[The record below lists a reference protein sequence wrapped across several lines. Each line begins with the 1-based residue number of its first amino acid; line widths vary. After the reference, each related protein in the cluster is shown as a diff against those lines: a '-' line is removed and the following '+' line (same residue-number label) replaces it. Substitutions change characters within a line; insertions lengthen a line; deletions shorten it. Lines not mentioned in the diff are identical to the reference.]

1 MRPLSWLRLRPQQ
14 HRKLRPHARGGVRA
28 RLRSRWAR
36 TVLMGI
42 SACAL
47 IGGGSAYLWY
57 GGHVTAALNATTA
70 AVDQTAL
77 SAGLG
82 IARVEIRGLRY
93 SNGETVQRVLGAKM
107 RVPLYTFDPAA
118 ARERLLAV
126 GWIEWATV
134 SRRFPGTIHV
144 DIRERQPFAL
154 WQHKKKLH
162 LIDRSGT
169 VITSERLGRFNSLPL
184 VVGGGADSHAAEIID
199 ILSIHAGI
207 ADRLKAAV
215 LIGER
220 RWNLRFDNRVEVR
233 LPEQEAP
240 AALQRLAALQERH
253 SILDR
258 KLRAIDLRLPDR
270 LIVQL
275 LEPVPARS
283 KSKGKK
289 T

>member
-1 MRPLSWLRLRPQQ
+1 MRPLSWLRRRTQQRGKPRP
-14 HRKLRPHARGGVRA
+14 RARGGIRA

-36 TVLMGI
+36 TGLMGFL
-42 SACAL
+42 ACAL
-47 IGGGSAYLWY
+47 IGGGGAYLWY
-57 GGHVTAALNATTA
+57 GGYVTAALNAT
-70 AVDQTAL
+70 AVAVYQTAL
-77 SAGLG
+77 NAGLG
-82 IARVEIRGLRY
+82 ISRIEIRGLRY
-93 SNGETVQRVLGAKM
+93 SNAETVQQSLGAKM
-107 RVPLYTFDPAA
+107 RVPLYTFDPAV
-118 ARERLLAV
+118 ARDRLLAI

-199 ILSIHAGI
+199 ILSTHAGI

-215 LIGER
+215 LVGGR

-240 AALQRLAALQERH
+240 TALERLAALQERH

-275 LEPVPARS
+275 LEPVPEHS
-283 KSKGKK
+283 KNKGKK